1 MLIKRKLKLSLIED
15 YIKIVNIKTICHCLL
30 VNTNEEKELINSI
43 VKKCNNLI
51 SCYEKLIFKLNLMD
65 LSFMI
70 LKKELFTNENRTI
83 NNFKYNNLYISKVQQ
98 ELILIEQ
105 AFYLKIKQLSLNEFE
120 QQYISQALKVDI
132 I

>member
-15 YIKIVNIKTICHCLL
+15 YIKIVNSKTICHCLL

-65 LSFMI
+65 LSFII
-70 LKKELFTNENRTI
+70 LKKELFANKNRTI
-83 NNFKYNNLYISKVQQ
+83 NNLKYNNLYISKVQQ

>member
-1 MLIKRKLKLSLIED
+1 LLIKRKLKLTLIED

-65 LSFMI
+65 LSFII

-83 NNFKYNNLYISKVQQ
+83 NNLKYNNLYISKVQQ